1 MPYRVPGV
9 VPNARGAVLGA
20 TLAAAV
26 AIGLT
31 WPRPRHCPEPP
42 AGPLRVA
49 TFNIELFPKS
59 DDQIAGAFDEI
70 ARLDADA
77 IAVQEILDPG
87 RFAEE
92 ANRRLG
98 PSWHFVSVETMPP
111 RSRFRVHV
119 GVLYNGEALSL
130 VSEEVHEETR
140 LGGRHKPTLEVR
152 LQPKDGGEVVQIFV
166 VHFKSGADGREV
178 RHEQLEAL
186 GDVLIEARHPGERA
200 VVMGDFNATE
210 DGDRADLATL
220 AARTGLTWA
229 TQDLACSAFW
239 DRDDGCYPSRLD
251 HVLTWAPPAEVAA
264 HGGCADGCEVR
275 DRCPLYSDEVSDHCP
290 VTASW

>member
-1 MPYRVPGV
+1 VPGV
-9 VPNARGAVLGA
+9 VPSARNAVLGG

-31 WPRPRHCPEPP
+31 WPRPRHDPDP
-42 AGPLRVA
+42 APAPLTVA

-59 DDQIAGAFDEI
+59 DDQIEGAFDEI
-70 ARLDADA
+70 AGLGADA

-87 RFAEE
+87 VFAEA

-119 GVLYNGEALSL
+119 GVLYDGDALSL

-152 LQPKDGGEVVQIFV
+152 LQPKAGGDVVQIFV

-178 RHEQLEAL
+178 RHEQLDAL
-186 GDVLIEARHPGERA
+186 GDLLIEARRAHPGERA
-200 VVMGDFNATE
+200 IVMGDFNATE
-210 DGDRADLATL
+210 DGDRADLARL
-220 AARTGLTWA
+220 AERTGLDWA
-229 TQDLACSAFW
+229 TEELACSAFW
-239 DRDDGCYPSRLD
+239 RRDDGCFTSRLD
-251 HVLTWAPPAEVAA
+251 HVLTWAPPAEVTA
-264 HGGCADGCEVR
+264 HGACADGCEVR
-275 DRCPLYSDEVSDHCP
+275 DRCPVYSDEVSDHCP